1 VTLKDSVFQ
10 ASSPLRHMAELATV
24 LSKQYAQKDLA
35 AAFIFTDGGP
45 NHNCKHLAVQAALL
59 ALFLLLGMDTMVV
72 LRTSPQQSW
81 TNPAERVT
89 SVLNLGLQGCA
100 LARIEM
106 DKEFETTMR
115 KCNGMNAI
123 RRAGPK
129 QVN

>member
-1 VTLKDSVFQ
+1 MTLKDSVFQ